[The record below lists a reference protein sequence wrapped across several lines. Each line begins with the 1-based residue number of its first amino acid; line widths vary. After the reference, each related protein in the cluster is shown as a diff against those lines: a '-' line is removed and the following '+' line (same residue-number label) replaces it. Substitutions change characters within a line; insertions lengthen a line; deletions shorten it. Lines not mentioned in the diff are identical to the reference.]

1 MARTNNL
8 NDGWKSLVF
17 EWSWTRWWPRV
28 TRRTVVSTG
37 VNHTFKVVFTPLE
50 YVPTIPPLSS
60 YVINIFTI
68 CRYWWRR
75 MKSRNPEPKKW
86 GLFATVGIYSSG
98 IKMTLKVWF
107 TPMETTR
114 TIQISAFFSD
124 LRFVYVTN
132 WSLFVVSKPNSSI
145 RVLAKYV

>member
-1 MARTNNL
+1 MEVRLWMARTNNL

-68 CRYWWRR
+68 CRFTIVLYKHRYIYAFSALRSEKGRVNMLRPLFLLKKYKTNIDDVGWKAEILNQ
-75 MKSRNPEPKKW
+75 KSGVFLPQLEYTP
-86 GLFATVGIYSSG
+86 VG
-98 IKMTLKVWF
+98 
-107 TPMETTR
+107 
-114 TIQISAFFSD
+114 
-124 LRFVYVTN
+124 
-132 WSLFVVSKPNSSI
+132 
-145 RVLAKYV
+145 